1 MSERKVPMFAEHG
14 LLEETLTGWSYSGHN
29 GLDTDSLSDRLVNP
43 DEYEP
48 LIPAV
53 NQQAAGNF
61 QLQLKQ
67 EYHHWTVM
75 ALLVID
81 TVIKDGVLR
90 TVWDM
95 FIGYIEPY

>member
-61 QLQLKQ
+61 QFAAEARVSPLNSYGTAGDWYCK
-67 EYHHWTVM
+67 
-75 ALLVID
+75 
-81 TVIKDGVLR
+81 
-90 TVWDM
+90 
-95 FIGYIEPY
+95 

>member
-1 MSERKVPMFAEHG
+1 MSAKLG

-61 QLQLKQ
+61 QIASKARSSPMNS
-67 EYHHWTVM
+67 YVTAGDW
-75 ALLVID
+75 
-81 TVIKDGVLR
+81 
-90 TVWDM
+90 
-95 FIGYIEPY
+95 Y